1 MALVHDTPP
10 AGRPASPEALIPE
23 ARELQRR
30 RVRRRWGAALLGAL
44 ILAGGGIVVFG
55 AGGSPALPSVR
66 GPLPAGI
73 VARAGDPA
81 GGLPWGL
88 RVVRTSGWT
97 CVQLG
102 RLRGDQLGV
111 IGKDGSYGDDGRF
124 HPFAPSTTN
133 QVFCA
138 QDDAHGHAFMTIQ
151 LGALPASGVGAGNQ
165 TATQCRTAAEVAR
178 MKRILRIR
186 YAAGLRALIEQVL
199 ICPQRDLRFIQYG
212 LLGPDANAITYTY
225 DGRHVVERTH
235 GADGAYL
242 VVGPATPSFCSQMPQ
257 GSFCGGNGDA
267 PSSLFGGMILAV
279 HYRNGQ
285 TCQPATLGTRLPAS
299 MLQCSRIGY
308 VAPKALLRA
317 SQVAASVSFRLIPAA
332 SYCWQPS
339 SSDGRYGFGTAAATD
354 LGGYLPCTAGLSAAD
369 KRPGLVQHGV
379 LVVSSWTA
387 RQPVTSTN
395 TDYEFFLGSD
405 RCGGDGGSTGG
416 RITAGEGLTRGLIV
430 QSRCAGTLTGTVAYQ
445 PNLGPGGGGFAGD
458 DPGHDGSIL
467 VGRFTIHISA
477 HTSRPY

>member
-1 MALVHDTPP
+1 MELVHDTP
-10 AGRPASPEALIPE
+10 AEASPEALIPE
-23 ARELQRR
+23 ARELHRR
-30 RVRRRWGAALLGAL
+30 RLRRRWGAALLGVL
-44 ILAGGGIVVFG
+44 LLAGGGIVLFG
-55 AGGSPALPSVR
+55 GGGSSAVPSVA
-66 GPLPAGI
+66 GALPAGI

-88 RVVRTSGWT
+88 RVVRTGGWT

-111 IGKDGSYGDDGRF
+111 IGKDGSLGDDGRF

-133 QVFCA
+133 QAFCA
-138 QDDAHGHAFMTIQ
+138 QDDANSHAFMTIQ
-151 LGALPASGVGAGNQ
+151 LGALPASGVGAGYH
-165 TATQCRTAAEVAR
+165 TATQCRTAAEVAD

-186 YAAGLRALIEQVL
+186 HAAGLRALIEQVL

-212 LLGPDANAITYTY
+212 LLGLYANAITYSY
-225 DGRHVVERTH
+225 DGRRLVERTH

-242 VVGPATPSFCSQMPQ
+242 VVGPATTSFCSQMPQ
-257 GSFCGGNGDA
+257 GSLCGENGDA
-267 PSSLFGGMILAV
+267 PNSLFGGMILAV

-285 TCQPATLGTRLPAS
+285 SCQPATLDTRLPPS
-299 MLQCSRIGY
+299 ILQCPRIGY

-317 SQVAASVSFRLIPAA
+317 SQVAAPVSFRLIPAA

-339 SSDGRYGFGTAAATD
+339 SSDGRDGFGAAAATD

-369 KRPGLVQHGV
+369 KRPGIIQHGV
-379 LVVSSWTA
+379 LVVFSWTA

-395 TDYEFFLGSD
+395 TGYEFFLGSD
-405 RCGGDGGSTGG
+405 RCGGEGGSTGG
-416 RITAGEGLTRGLIV
+416 RITAGERLTRGLIV
-430 QSRCAGTLTGTVAYQ
+430 QSRCTGTLTGTVAYQ
-445 PNLGPGGGGFAGD
+445 PNLGPEGGGFAGD

-467 VGRFTIHISA
+467 VGDFTIRIPA
-477 HTSRPY
+477 HTVRP